1 LNTGNEIWL
10 GTDMI
15 KKILFFLLL
24 AGCLV
29 RPVPL
34 SGQQNA
40 TDDLI
45 RSLQARVKRNPDDHT
60 GYAALGA
67 AYLQKG
73 RETADAA
80 DYELAKNAL
89 EKSLD
94 LLSNDPAAAFAMTQ
108 MAVVCMVEHRF
119 DDALTWAQKALALGS
134 GDPSPWAIAGDALA
148 DMGDYKGAAEAYSR
162 LKNSYGSAEEK
173 SAFEYQQD
181 SRMSFLRFVAG
192 DTEGAT
198 QLTRDAVRIALET
211 HMPSENI
218 AWSEYQLGEMLFL
231 GGEIAAAEKAYI
243 ASLEEYPNYYRAL
256 AGLAKVRASGGK
268 YADAA
273 ELYKQAIAVVPYPEY
288 AAALGDIY
296 QKLGQPEDARKQYA
310 LVEFIGYL
318 SHVNQQIHNR
328 DLALFY
334 ADHDLKLDQ
343 SLVLARKELEVRRDI
358 YTWDVLAWSLY
369 KNEKLQEAADAIS
382 HALEQ
387 GTKDPQLFFHA
398 GMIYQKL
405 GDGTKAKEYLEY
417 AIQINPEFHVS
428 YAEIA
433 RHTLVQINKG
443 QTEVSTREAG
453 NGR

>member
-1 LNTGNEIWL
+1 
-10 GTDMI
+10 MI
-15 KKILFFLLL
+15 RRILFLLL
-24 AGCLV
+24 LTGCLAG
-29 RPVPL
+29 PATL
-34 SGQQNA
+34 TAQQNA
-40 TDDLI
+40 TDDSI
-45 RSLQARVKRNPDDHT
+45 RSLQTRVKRNPDDYA

-80 DYELAKNAL
+80 DYELAKGAL

-94 LLSNDPAAAFAMTQ
+94 LLSNGPAAAFAMTQ

-119 DDALTWAQKALALGS
+119 EDALAWAQNALALGS

-162 LKNSYGSAEEK
+162 LKSSYGSQDERL
-173 SAFEYQQD
+173 AFVYQQY

-192 DTEGAT
+192 DTQGAIRLMESALRT
-198 QLTRDAVRIALET
+198 AVEMN
-211 HMPSENI
+211 MPAENI
-218 AWSEYQLGEMLFL
+218 AWSEHQLGEMHFL
-231 GGEIAAAEKAYI
+231 AGETNHAENAYR
-243 ASLEEYPNYYRAL
+243 ASLDEYPHYYRAL
-256 AGLAKVRASGGK
+256 AGLGRVRASQGR

-273 ELYKQAIAVVPYPEY
+273 KLYKQAIAAVPYPEY

-296 QKLGQPEDARKQYA
+296 QKLGQHEEAQKQYK

-318 SHVNQQIHNR
+318 SQINQQIHNR

-334 ADHDLKLDQ
+334 ADHDLKLNE
-343 SLVLARKELEVRRDI
+343 SLILARKELEVRRDI

-369 KNEKLQEAADAIS
+369 KNEKPQEAAEAIS

-398 GMIYQKL
+398 GMIYGTL
-405 GDGTKAKEYLEY
+405 GDSARAKEYLSR
-417 AIQINPEFHVS
+417 ALQINPEFHVT
-428 YAEIA
+428 YAETA
-433 RHTLVQINKG
+433 RQTLDRLNKG
-443 QTEVSTREAG
+443 QGEVSARESG
-453 NGR
+453 NAQ